1 MGNDKFFL
9 SPHVGTIYPADL
21 NGDGLLDY
29 IDFGNGNVDLYL
41 AQPDGNL
48 SEKKTIFSNEAMQ
61 NAFFGDFD
69 KDGDVDILLFVPTS
83 EATYTVFLEMTE
95 MECSRR
101 RKVI

>member
-41 AQPDGNL
+41 AQPDGKL
-48 SEKKTIFSNEAMQ
+48 SEKTIFSNEAMQ

-69 KDGDVDILLFVPTS
+69 KDGDVDILLFVSTS